1 MPSPSHIALLPDRG
15 VIAVTGEDA
24 RTFLDN
30 LITNDMDL
38 LDRQDAIHAALL
50 TPQGKI
56 LFAFFVV
63 KQVDGFL
70 LDTARA
76 GVADLMKRLTL
87 YKLRAKVTLNDIS
100 SSRTVVVAWGGP
112 PPAVPLAVAFR
123 DPRHANLG
131 HRLIMAPEMAA
142 KLAAEDEGVA
152 AYDRHRIALGVPEAG
167 RDYLLGDTFP
177 HEANFDGQA
186 GVSFTKGCFVG
197 QEVVAR
203 MQHKTVVRK
212 RVVPVTVDGSLVE
225 GGDVKIGEAVIGR
238 IGTADGARALAML
251 RLDRTTEARAK
262 GQTLTADGVALHAD
276 PTALDAFAEAVA
288 ARTAGGG

>member
-1 MPSPSHIALLPDRG
+1 MPTSHIALLPDRG

-24 RTFLDN
+24 RAFLDN

-38 LDRQDAIHAALL
+38 LDGQDAIHAALL

-63 KQVDGFL
+63 KQQDGFL

-87 YKLRAKVTLNDIS
+87 YKLRAKVALNDIS

-112 PPAVPLAVAFR
+112 PPAVPLGAAYE
-123 DPRHANLG
+123 DPRNPQLG
-131 HRLIMAPEMAA
+131 HRLIIAPEIAQ
-142 KLAAEDEGVA
+142 KLAGEDEGVA

-212 RVVPVTVDGSLVE
+212 RVVRVTGDGPLVE
-225 GGDVKIGEAVIGR
+225 SGDVKIGEANIGR
-238 IGTADGARALAML
+238 IGSAAGKEALAML
-251 RLDRTTEARAK
+251 RLDRAVEARGK
-262 GQTLTADGVALHAD
+262 GQSLTGDGVAIHVD

-288 ARTAGGG
+288 ARTAGG